1 MSVVLDASALLAYL
15 QAEPGSDEI
24 EPVLDGAAMCTVN
37 WAEVIQK
44 AKAAEV
50 ETATLRADLEA
61 LGLELAPFTSSQAE
75 IAAELWQSTR
85 DIGLSLGDR
94 ACLALGL
101 DTDRPTFTTDRAWQQ
116 INVGVEIKLIR

>member
-15 QAEPGSDEI
+15 QAEPGSDQVEA
-24 EPVLDGAAMCTVN
+24 VLDGAGMCTVN
-37 WAEVIQK
+37 WAEVVQK

-50 ETATLRADLEA
+50 ETSTLRADLEA
-61 LGLELAPFTSSQAE
+61 LGLELQPFTSSQAE

-85 DIGLSLGDR
+85 DVGLSLGDR

-101 DTDRPTFTTDRAWQQ
+101 DTGRPALTTDRAWQQ
-116 INVGVEIKLIR
+116 ISVGVEIKLIR